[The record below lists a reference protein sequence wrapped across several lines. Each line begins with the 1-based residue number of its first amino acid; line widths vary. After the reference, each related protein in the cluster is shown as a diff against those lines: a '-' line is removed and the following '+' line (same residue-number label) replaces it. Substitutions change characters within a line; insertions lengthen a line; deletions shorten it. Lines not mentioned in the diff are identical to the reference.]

1 MPTVGGHN
9 DGGDHDVGGA
19 SVVDAGPHADDED
32 GDEKHDDEDDDD
44 GGDDDDIGKYKWQWL
59 RDVGVL
65 VWSRM
70 PTDAK
75 LFLRAT
81 SFFPG
86 YYLLASHLNYEIG
99 PPILDRKRFATS
111 PIILNHEPEPQMGVS
126 VLLWSPIALVLSP
139 PQRYS

>member
-44 GGDDDDIGKYKWQWL
+44 DDGGDDDDIGKYKWQWL

-65 VWSRM
+65 VWSHM

-86 YYLLASHLNYEIG
+86 YYLLASHLNYEN
-99 PPILDRKRFATS
+99 RS
-111 PIILNHEPEPQMGVS
+111 PNLRPQ
-126 VLLWSPIALVLSP
+126 VLRHK
-139 PQRYS
+139 PQNPQP